1 MTRAGAMVVVVAVL
15 AAGCGLNTQLR
26 RAPAQGP
33 EAGDWSRLRDAA
45 SRRATLYDGLVHRA
59 NASATWFSPPV
70 RESSLRLLAE
80 WQAKGEAE
88 TEQAVALGRAEDA
101 RGEEFVVALYT
112 ADRRVNDLDS
122 KKSVWHVEL
131 DDGQVRVP
139 ASEITAIGSDANLR
153 QLLPYLD
160 PFDLVYRVRVAWTGA
175 PLQGRP
181 FKLRISGG
189 VGALVLD
196 FGPDGS
202 QPFPSRM
209 AP

>member
-1 MTRAGAMVVVVAVL
+1 MTRAGVMVVVLLL

-26 RAPAQGP
+26 RAPAQAP
-33 EAGDWSRLRDAA
+33 EAGDWGRLRDAA

-80 WQAKGEAE
+80 WQAKSEAE
-88 TEQAVALGRAEDA
+88 TELAVAKGRADDA
-101 RGEEFVVALYT
+101 LGEEFVVALYT
-112 ADRRVNDLDS
+112 ADRRANDLDS
-122 KKSVWHVEL
+122 KKSIWHVEL
-131 DDGQVRVP
+131 DDGQVRMP
-139 ASEITAIGSDANLR
+139 ATEITGINSDANLR

-160 PFDLVYRVRVAWTGA
+160 PFDLIYRVRVVWTGA
-175 PLQGRP
+175 SLQGRP